1 MSDTEE
7 ESSEVMSI
15 CMTPTNKGT
24 RKSWEKMK
32 GMRPF
37 ILCARPHAKIN
48 NTMLGE
54 KNHLQSNSKG
64 KHENDNPCFLD
75 SCCFGLRKG

>member
-1 MSDTEE
+1 MHDSY
-7 ESSEVMSI
+7 
-15 CMTPTNKGT
+15 KQGT

-54 KNHLQSNSKG
+54 KKSFAIKL
-64 KHENDNPCFLD
+64 
-75 SCCFGLRKG
+75 